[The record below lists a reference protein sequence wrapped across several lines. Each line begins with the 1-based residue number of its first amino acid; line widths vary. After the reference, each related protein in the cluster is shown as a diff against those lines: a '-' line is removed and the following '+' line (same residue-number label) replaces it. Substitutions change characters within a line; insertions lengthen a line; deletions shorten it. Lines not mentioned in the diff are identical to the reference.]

1 MRQRGRHLECDRALR
16 PASENAVAN
25 DSAGGP
31 ATFVFSCLGAVA
43 WLPEDAIRPLILLL
57 LIVAAVYA
65 LKHKYFG
72 PMHRQFAWSILLL
85 FY

>member
-1 MRQRGRHLECDRALR
+1 MRQRGRHLECDLALR

-31 ATFVFSCLGAVA
+31 ATFVFSCLVA
-43 WLPEDAIRPLILLL
+43 ERFYSVINLV
-57 LIVAAVYA
+57 VAAVYA

-72 PMHRQFAWSILLL
+72 PMHRQFAWDTLA
-85 FY
+85 FFH